1 MKSRLK
7 KNPKEWKKYLLSLTV
22 MLSIVVG
29 VFVWQS
35 LISLTNANLAW
46 GFIAS
51 VFIVGLFS
59 NAVSGSIYRCGMA
72 FGFRVGQVFGTLLL
86 FVIFMLVIIPLGLCL
101 RLLGKDLL
109 GLKLFSKRNQTYWVN
124 SREPGSINQMH

>member
-7 KNPKEWKKYLLSLTV
+7 KNPKEWKKYLLSLMV

-35 LISLTNANLAW
+35 LISLTNAYLVW
-46 GFIAS
+46 GLIAS

-59 NAVSGSIYRCGMA
+59 NAVSGSIYR
-72 FGFRVGQVFGTLLL
+72 LSL
-86 FVIFMLVIIPLGLCL
+86 IHI
-101 RLLGKDLL
+101 
-109 GLKLFSKRNQTYWVN
+109 
-124 SREPGSINQMH
+124 